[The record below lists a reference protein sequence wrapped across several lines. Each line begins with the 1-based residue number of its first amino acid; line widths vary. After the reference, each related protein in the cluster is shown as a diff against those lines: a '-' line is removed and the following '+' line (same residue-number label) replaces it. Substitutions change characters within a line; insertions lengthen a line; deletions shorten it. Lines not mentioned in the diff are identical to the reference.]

1 MANARHRAQTFKI
14 EDKLGGGLMLVEGGV
29 DSHHAFQFH
38 SPLSPLQSQIQGDG
52 VDLPASAHAP
62 WQQASLG
69 HSQVSCPGLITFRG
83 FLLPSVK
90 SPHSLGWLAKPSGPA
105 FSCLS
110 SIISCYTS
118 PHSSHLHQC
127 CGIDLSPYLTS
138 SSSGSLNLP
147 VSPLL
152 DPNLRRSPSSTLP
165 G

>member
-1 MANARHRAQTFKI
+1 
-14 EDKLGGGLMLVEGGV
+14 MLVEGGV
-29 DSHHAFQFH
+29 DSHHSFQFH

-69 HSQVSCPGLITFRG
+69 HSQVSCPSLITFRG

-105 FSCLS
+105 LSCLS

-118 PHSSHLHQC
+118 PHSSHLHLPHPSMLRDWPFPVPNILFFWVFEPAC
-127 CGIDLSPYLTS
+127 LTS
-138 SSSGSLNLP
+138 AGPQPETLSLLHFAWLILKKSWP
-147 VSPLL
+147 
-152 DPNLRRSPSSTLP
+152 T
-165 G
+165 